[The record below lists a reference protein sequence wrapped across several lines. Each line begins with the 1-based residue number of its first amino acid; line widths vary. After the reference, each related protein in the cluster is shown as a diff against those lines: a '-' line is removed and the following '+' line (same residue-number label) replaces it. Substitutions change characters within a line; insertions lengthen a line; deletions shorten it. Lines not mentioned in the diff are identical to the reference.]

1 MDIKICSIC
10 NKNSDETIINKYTSK
25 KDNKIYWNSTCK
37 KCKSLQDKYKY
48 ENEIFR
54 NNKIEQ
60 TTIYRNTELGFKSQ
74 MLHDAKKNKKF
85 IFSNIS
91 LDIINKLQSN
101 QLNKCALT
109 GIKLIWQT
117 RNPHQASI
125 DRIDSSK
132 GYIEDNIHLVIL
144 PINLMK
150 LDYNIGD
157 FKNILQI
164 IKYENQEH
172 IEHIENID
180 IYNMY
185 NTNKIFRKKIQTMFN
200 KINSRTYN
208 VYININDILNKLQEC
223 NMICCLSNVKMTY
236 QKNNWN
242 VISVD
247 RIDSSKNYSIDNIQI
262 ICWILN
268 CAKRE
273 YKNDDIKQIVNH
285 IKQF

>member
-25 KDNKIYWNSTCK
+25 KD
-37 KCKSLQDKYKY
+37 
-48 ENEIFR
+48 
-54 NNKIEQ
+54 
-60 TTIYRNTELGFKSQ
+60 
-74 MLHDAKKNKKF
+74 
-85 IFSNIS
+85 
-91 LDIINKLQSN
+91 
-101 QLNKCALT
+101 
-109 GIKLIWQT
+109 
-117 RNPHQASI
+117 
-125 DRIDSSK
+125 
-132 GYIEDNIHLVIL
+132 
-144 PINLMK
+144 
-150 LDYNIGD
+150 
-157 FKNILQI
+157 
-164 IKYENQEH
+164 
-172 IEHIENID
+172 
-180 IYNMY
+180 
-185 NTNKIFRKKIQTMFN
+185 N